1 MKLLKTIEISPIEAN
16 KKVIEGALLVD
27 VREKDEV
34 EQLAF
39 DVPNILYIP
48 LTEFEHRYVELPKDK
63 ELIVVCRGGVRSLRA
78 ALFLIKKGFTKILS
92 MQNGI
97 MGWSK
102 DGFST
107 KKSTTLNN
115 ERSKENGYEK

>member
-107 KKSTTLNN
+107 KKSTALNY
-115 ERSKENGYEK
+115 EKSKENNYEK

>member
-1 MKLLKTIEISPIEAN
+1 MKPLKTIEISPTEAN
-16 KKVIEGALLVD
+16 KKLIEGAILVD

-48 LTEFEHRYVELPKDK
+48 LTEFEHRYIELPKNK

-78 ALFLIKKGFTKILS
+78 ALFLMEKGFAKILS
-92 MQNGI
+92 MQKGI
-97 MGWSK
+97 IGWSK

-107 KKSTTLNN
+107 KKSTALNY
-115 ERSKENGYEK
+115 EKSKENNYEK